1 MFPLLPFHGQEL
13 AQLYVGLG
21 RSLAGARVVRRARD
35 LGAVVILVAVIAVG
49 LYALLE
55 LVPFALQPPRV
66 A

>member
-1 MFPLLPFHGQEL
+1 MFPLLPFHGREL

-21 RSLAGARVVRRARD
+21 RSVGGTRVVRCARD
-35 LGAVVILVAVIAVG
+35 LGAVLILVAVIAVG

-55 LVPFALQPPRV
+55 LVPFTLQPPRV